1 MSYAFFP
8 STRGDAA
15 PLLNKNEEKD
25 AIREQLARDIAAY
38 LKAGGTIT
46 HCAKGV
52 SAMDGLDKS
61 FHLTRRSRAQEL
73 VAQKKFHI
81 GGSRPR
87 NLK

>member
-8 STRGDAA
+8 SSRGDAA

-25 AIREQLARDIAAY
+25 AMRQQIVKDIAAY

-46 HCAKGV
+46 KCKAGV
-52 SAMDGLDKS
+52 STMDGLDKS

-73 VAQKKFHI
+73 LKQKKFHI

-87 NLK
+87 SLR

>member
-8 STRGDAA
+8 SSRGDAA

-25 AIREQLARDIAAY
+25 AMRQQIVRDIAAY

-46 HCAKGV
+46 KCKAGV
-52 SAMDGLDKS
+52 STMDGLDKS

-73 VAQKKFHI
+73 LKQKKFHI

-87 NLK
+87 SLR